1 MNLKSPISNL
11 QSQIRPYAD
20 VLIFMVTLLAA
31 NYLWKFTVVGDED
44 GDVVTWFG
52 LDITAPFEFMAC
64 HIASVVY
71 WLVSLFRDTAV
82 MTDAHTIHFST
93 GAGTRIIWGCT
104 AIKQSFIWLCLILT
118 VRSVKNG
125 KLTHS
130 LWWQK
135 LWFIPFGWLCCYAFN
150 ILRIFLI
157 ALFIEHHPDW
167 FHLLHDYIF
176 KYMFYAMLFGLW
188 VWFVEGIRGAE
199 SSPVSEEPT
208 V

>member
-1 MNLKSPISNL
+1 
-11 QSQIRPYAD
+11 
-20 VLIFMVTLLAA
+20 MVTLLVA
-31 NYLWKFTVVGDED
+31 NYLWKWTVLGDED
-44 GDVVTWFG
+44 GDVVTWLG
-52 LDITAPFEFMAC
+52 MDITAPFEFMAC

-82 MTDAHTIHFST
+82 MTDTHTIHFAS

-104 AIKQSFIWLCLILT
+104 ALKQSFIWLCLILT
-118 VRSVKNG
+118 VRSVNNG
-125 KLTHS
+125 KLKHS
-130 LWWQK
+130 FWWQK

-157 ALFIEHHPDW
+157 AIFIEHHPEW
-167 FHLLHDYIF
+167 FHLLHDHIF

-199 SSPVSEEPT
+199 SSPVSEESNA
-208 V
+208 